1 MVKRWLRPL
10 STRSLLK
17 AIDQDRFAYLQRKH
31 CDPRRLRRPHG
42 YLDARRYLDVKRF
55 LEVGKRDVQ
64 ELGLRRVVG
73 KRRRLRILDLGA
85 GAGYFGFICR
95 HLGHQCTN
103 LDDGGDFLLS
113 EIQEV
118 LGLESDRVVHRIL
131 PHHEL
136 PEFSERFDL
145 ITGLSVDF
153 HRRDG
158 NGVWNA
164 GEWDFFLSNVKRLLK
179 PGGRLH
185 LRLNPD
191 HLRTYYDDQVVACFV
206 RHGFRLDAS
215 RLTLELSK
223 PTTDE
228 AGNSLRSGLAIPNPG
243 A

>member
-1 MVKRWLRPL
+1 MLKRWLHPL
-10 STRSLLK
+10 ATRSLLK
-17 AIDQDRFAYLQRKH
+17 AIDRDRFAYLQRKH

-42 YLDARRYLDVKRF
+42 YLDARRYLHVARF
-55 LEVGKRDVQ
+55 LEVSKRDVQ
-64 ELGLRRVVG
+64 ELGLGRVGG
-73 KRRRLRILDLGA
+73 KRRGLRILDLGA

-95 HLGHQCTN
+95 HLGHRCIN
-103 LDDGGDFLLS
+103 LDDGSDFLLS

-118 LGLESDRVVHRIL
+118 LGLESDRVLHRIL
-131 PHHEL
+131 PHHDL

-164 GEWDFFLSNVKRLLK
+164 DEWDFFLSNVKRRLR

-191 HLRTYYDDQVVACFV
+191 HLRTYYDAQVLACFV
-206 RHGFRLDAS
+206 RHGFRLDGS
-215 RLTLELSK
+215 RLTLKLRE
-223 PTTDE
+223 PTRDA
-228 AGNSLRSGLAIPNPG
+228 AGSSLRSTLAIPNPG